1 MELDDAGACEIPEA
15 NSRAIHIAVDW
26 MPRKSA
32 AAHAA
37 VVDYRGSVAHA
48 RTVHVLRFIPFPRVR
63 RSRSRPATGAKKPR
77 GWRYRGSSRSSRG
90 IRSNSR
96 IRRGPEPIS
105 RAFHREYLSRGTV
118 RRVGTV
124 ENSVVADTLRLG
136 FPVSTFAAGTA
147 DLAGFVTA
155 GRGNRGNGGMED
167 QGSFSFDDLPGFEVL
182 RRKPAD
188 YWNSKNRTL
197 FVTETFRSG

>member
-1 MELDDAGACEIPEA
+1 MELDDAGAGKIPEA
-15 NSRAIHIAVDW
+15 DSRAIHVAVHW
-26 MPRKSA
+26 MPRKPA

-37 VVDYRGSVAHA
+37 IVDYRGSVTHA
-48 RTVHVLRFIPFPRVR
+48 RAVHVLRFTPFPRVR
-63 RSRSRPATGAKKPR
+63 RSRSRLATGARKPR
-77 GWRYRGSSRSSRG
+77 GWRCRGSSRNSRG

-96 IRRGPEPIS
+96 IRRGPTPTS

-124 ENSVVADTLRLG
+124 ENSVVADALRLG

-147 DLAGFVTA
+147 DLAGLVTA
-155 GRGNRGNGGMED
+155 GWRNRGNGGMED
-167 QGSFSFDDLPGFEVL
+167 QGRFSFDDLPGFEGS

-188 YWNSKNRTL
+188 Y
-197 FVTETFRSG
+197 